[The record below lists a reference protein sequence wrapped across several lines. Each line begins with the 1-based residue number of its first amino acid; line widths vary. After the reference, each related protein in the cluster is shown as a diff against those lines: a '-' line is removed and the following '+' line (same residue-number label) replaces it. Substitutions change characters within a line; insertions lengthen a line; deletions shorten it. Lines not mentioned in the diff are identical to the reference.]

1 MRIYYYCQRDNYG
14 QRTGLVKSIK
24 LNKSQVDV
32 DKGLKTHKGILLYD
46 SDYEATLSA
55 LS

>member
-14 QRTGLVKSIK
+14 QRTGLVKSVK
-24 LNKSQVDV
+24 LNKSQVCV
-32 DKGLKTHKGILLYD
+32 NKGLKMYNGILLYD